1 MKQFQFSRLVGT
13 NYRRVSVNSLEQE
26 YANLAEEVAIGSTAD
41 GTPRVEEFFKI
52 FSELAAENG
61 DCPDLSYSPIL
72 SGAGYRVDGYAFEI
86 PEETEKASG
95 DLYIAVCAFFQD
107 DELQVVNAKTV
118 EKAVSDV
125 VRFLKL
131 AISTKSLEDLEESS
145 HDFRL
150 AMLIRSQLD
159 KIARVRVLVFTNA
172 HLKIRKKLFET
183 SEIGNLTVHTNVF
196 DIERYAR
203 ISSVGTDPV
212 EIDFI
217 EDFAAS
223 IPCLQASGSTNGY
236 QSFLFAIPGPILAD
250 IFAAYGNRLLEQN
263 VRTYLQAKTN
273 VNKGILKT
281 IAEVPSMF
289 FAYNNGLT
297 ATASAVNSSKNND
310 GTQLITYIKD
320 FQIVNGGQTT
330 ASILYARD
338 GLKYDLSDVY
348 AQVKLSVVSEDK
360 LEEIVP
366 KISEYANTQNKV
378 SLADL
383 ASNSPTQIRI
393 ERLSTE
399 VVVPQKVGSLHS
411 SKWFYERARGQYKSL
426 FAYKSQSQRKKVE
439 LEFPKSQLIEK
450 TDLAKFELSF
460 DGRPHHVSEGAQK
473 CFHRYITTSLK
484 TNSDANELT
493 ETWYKCAVAKGILF
507 RTLDKSVAES
517 EWYKNEKGLKAQ
529 TVTYA
534 IAACAQSF
542 REIGYQI
549 DLLRIWKDQ
558 AVPAILLDWIL
569 LQAKIVHAILNNPPG
584 SVKNPTEFCKKEFCW
599 TQHVKGKVAKPDQKI
614 LDFGLELTQFTE
626 DITSGKRDAR
636 RNNDLDFEI
645 ALANLIPKASE
656 IRKLAKARRLIS
668 FKNDLA
674 LSKLELGKINFTKS
688 EKNSLKLLLE
698 MLEINF

>member
-1 MKQFQFSRLVGT
+1 MS
-13 NYRRVSVNSLEQE
+13 NLEQE
-26 YANLAEEVAIGSTAD
+26 YAILADEVTIGATAD
-41 GTPRVEEFFKI
+41 GTPKVEEFFKI
-52 FSELAAENG
+52 YSELAAENG
-61 DCPDLSYSPIL
+61 DCPDLTYSPIL
-72 SGAGYRVDGYAFEI
+72 SGSGYRVDGYAFEI
-86 PEETEKASG
+86 PEDTEKASG

-118 EKAVSDV
+118 EKSVAEVE
-125 VRFLKL
+125 RFLKL
-131 AISTKSLEDLEESS
+131 AISTKSLEDLEESN

-150 AMLIRSQLD
+150 AMLIRSQID
-159 KIARVRVLVFTNA
+159 KIARVRVLVFTNG
-172 HLKIRKKLFET
+172 HLKVRKKIFAT
-183 SEIGNLTVHTNVF
+183 SQIGNLTVHTNVF
-196 DIERYAR
+196 DIERYSR

-223 IPCLQASGSTNGY
+223 IPCLQASSSSNGY
-236 QSFLFAIPGPILAD
+236 QSFLFAIPGTTLAD

-297 ATASAVNSSKNND
+297 ATASAVNSSKNSD

-338 GLKYDLSDVY
+338 GLKYDLSDVF

-399 VVVPQKVGSLHS
+399 VVVPQKVGSMHS
-411 SKWFYERARGQYKSL
+411 SKWFYERARGQYKNL
-426 FAYKSQSQRKKVE
+426 FAYKNQSQRKKLE
-439 LEFPKSQLIEK
+439 IEFPKNQLIEK

-484 TNSDANELT
+484 TNSDINELT
-493 ETWYKCAVAKGILF
+493 ETWYKCAVAKGIIF
-507 RTLDKSVAES
+507 RTLDKSISES
-517 EWYKNEKGLKAQ
+517 EWYKNDKGLKAQ

-534 IAACAQSF
+534 IAACAHSF
-542 REIGYQI
+542 REIGHQI
-549 DLLRIWKDQ
+549 DLLRIWKEQ
-558 AVPAILLDWIL
+558 SMSPLLLEWML
-569 LQAKIVHAILNNPPG
+569 LQAKTVHAILNNPPG
-584 SVKNPTEFCKKEFCW
+584 SVKNPSEFCKKEFCW
-599 TQHVKGKVAKPDQKI
+599 TQHVKSKVARPDRKI
-614 LDFGLELTQFTE
+614 LDFGIELSQFTE
-626 DITSGKRDAR
+626 DLTTGKRDAR
-636 RNNDLDFEI
+636 RNSGLDFEI
-645 ALANLIPKASE
+645 ALAKLVPKAAE
-656 IRKLAKARRLIS
+656 IRKLADARRWIS
-668 FKNDLA
+668 DKNKLA
-674 LSKLELGKINFTKS
+674 LNKLEFGKLNFTKS
-688 EKNSLKLLLE
+688 EINSLKLLLDK
-698 MLEINF
+698 LEIEY